1 MKNIATSF
9 VALSILAVSAAP
21 ALACDMHGGGFG
33 SGAFGMNW
41 QKYSPQASTIDPALE
56 RALAE
61 SLAKD
66 EGYTPVPQA
75 APKKP
80 SFSSVASRAS
90 QRALTRRAKAEK
102 TEKRKPQTSET
113 PSVKKAS
120 LDSDG

>member
-1 MKNIATSF
+1 MKNVFTPFA
-9 VALSILAVSAAP
+9 ALSILAVSAAP

-33 SGAFGMNW
+33 GGAFGMNW
-41 QKYSPQASTIDPALE
+41 QKYSPQASSIDPAFE

-61 SLAKD
+61 SLGKN
-66 EGYTPVPQA
+66 EGYTPVRQA
-75 APKKP
+75 VPKKP

-102 TEKRKPQTSET
+102 TEKPETKTSET
-113 PSVKKAS
+113 PSVKKVS

>member
-1 MKNIATSF
+1 MKN
-9 VALSILAVSAAP
+9 VAKSLAVLSILAVSAAP

-61 SLAKD
+61 SLSKD

-90 QRALTRRAKAEK
+90 RRALTRRAKAEK
-102 TEKRKPQTSET
+102 TKKPDTNMSET
-113 PSVKKAS
+113 PSIKKAS

>member
-1 MKNIATSF
+1 M
-9 VALSILAVSAAP
+9 
-21 ALACDMHGGGFG
+21 
-33 SGAFGMNW
+33 
-41 QKYSPQASTIDPALE
+41 E

-90 QRALTRRAKAEK
+90 QRALTRRAKVEK
-102 TEKRKPQTSET
+102 SDKREVKSSET